1 MVGGIAMAMTNAP
14 ETGMKGPETANL
26 FFGQTKI
33 FSLLVVCGQGEDR
46 PLVAIERFDQR
57 RSDHVEGI
65 VGLLA
70 TRG

>member
-1 MVGGIAMAMTNAP
+1 MAMTNAP

-26 FFGQTKI
+26 FLDKQI
-33 FSLLVVCGQGEDR
+33 ISLLVVCGQGEDR
-46 PLVAIERFDQR
+46 PLVAIERFHQR

>member
-14 ETGMKGPETANL
+14 ETGMKGPEQQIY
-26 FFGQTKI
+26 FFGQTI
-33 FSLLVVCGQGEDR
+33 ISLLVVWGQGEDR

>member
-14 ETGMKGPETANL
+14 ETGMQKQQIYFL
-26 FFGQTKI
+26 DKQI
-33 FSLLVVCGQGEDR
+33 ISLLVVCGQGEDR